1 MKVITMLKNDSI
13 KLSDYPIDGM
23 FGEFGGC
30 YAPELLL
37 PALEELENTFK
48 KLISKPDFLQELD
61 YYNKNYGGRPSPL
74 YYAQRLTEQC
84 GGAKI
89 YLKREDLIHTG
100 AHKFNNVMGQALLAK
115 SMGKKRIIA
124 ETGAGQH
131 GVATAT
137 MGAMLGLETVI
148 YMGKIDIERQKPN
161 VDRMKLLGAE
171 VIPVTSGSRTLKDAI
186 NEALRDWVRSVE
198 TTHYLIGSVVG
209 PHPFPQI
216 VRTFQSIIGTE
227 IKRQFKE
234 INNNSLPD
242 TIVAC
247 VGGGSNAAGT
257 FYPFID
263 DYDVSMIGV
272 EAGGKGPNK
281 NENCASITRGKIGIL
296 HGSKMYLLQSDQGQ
310 VEESYSISAGLDYP
324 GVGPEHSFWYSKGR
338 VRYEMI
344 SDEKAINAFKTLSNY
359 EGIIPALES
368 SHAVAKAM
376 ELAPELSKDDS
387 IVVTLSGRGDKDLP
401 YLQKLGVI

>member
-1 MKVITMLKNDSI
+1 MQSSE

-23 FGEFGGC
+23 YGEFGGC
-30 YAPELLL
+30 YAPEILL
-37 PALEELENTFK
+37 PALEELEHVFT
-48 KLISKPDFLQELD
+48 KLKVSEQFIQELD

-74 YYAQRLTEQC
+74 YYAKELSK
-84 GGAKI
+84 GLNGAKI

-115 SMGKKRIIA
+115 SMGKTRIIA

-131 GVATAT
+131 GVATASI
-137 MGAMLGLETVI
+137 GAMLGLETVI

-161 VDRMKLLGAE
+161 VERMRLLGAQ
-171 VIPVTSGSRTLKDAI
+171 VIPVETGSQTLKDAI
-186 NEALRDWVRSVE
+186 NEALRDWVRTVE

-216 VRTFQSIIGTE
+216 VRTFQSVIGQE
-227 IKRQFKE
+227 IKRQFKA
-234 INNNSLPD
+234 INDGNLPD
-242 TIVAC
+242 KVVAC
-247 VGGGSNAAGT
+247 VGGGSNAAGS

-263 DYDVSMIGV
+263 DYDVQLYGA
-272 EAGGKGPNK
+272 EAGGKGVDAS
-281 NENCASITRGKIGIL
+281 ENCASITRGKIGIL
-296 HGSKMYLLQSDQGQ
+296 HGSKMYLLQNEQGQ

-324 GVGPEHSFWYSKGR
+324 GVGPEHSFWHSKGR
-338 VRYEMI
+338 VNYRMI
-344 SDEKAINAFKTLSNY
+344 SDSQAVNAFKLLARK

-368 SHAVAKAM
+368 SHAIALAL
-376 ELAPELSKDDS
+376 ELVLEQPGDQH

-401 YLQKLGVI
+401 YLLKEGVL

>member
-1 MKVITMLKNDSI
+1 MMQEEI
-13 KLSDYPIDGM
+13 KFSDYPIDGM
-23 FGEFGGC
+23 FGEFGGS
-30 YAPELLL
+30 YAPEMLL
-37 PALEELENTFK
+37 PALEELEYTFN
-48 KLISKPDFLQELD
+48 KLLAKPDFIQELD

-74 YYAQRLTEQC
+74 YHAKRLSERTHGAQ
-84 GGAKI
+84 I

-137 MGAMLGLETVI
+137 IGAMLGLETVI

-161 VDRMKLLGAE
+161 VDKMKLLGAE
-171 VIPVTSGSRTLKDAI
+171 VIAVTTGSQTLKDAI
-186 NEALRDWVRSVE
+186 NESLRDWVRSIE
-198 TTHYLIGSVVG
+198 STHYLIGSVVG
-209 PHPFPQI
+209 PHPFPKI
-216 VRTFQSIIGTE
+216 VRTFQSIIGIE

-234 INNNSLPD
+234 TTNNSLPG
-242 TIVAC
+242 TIIAC

-263 DYDVSMIGV
+263 DYNVDLIGV

-281 NENCASITRGKIGIL
+281 NENCASLTRGKIGIL
-296 HGSKMYLLQSDQGQ
+296 HGSKIYLLQNEQGQ

-338 VRYEMI
+338 ASYEMI
-344 SDEKAINAFKTLSNY
+344 SDSQAINAFKTLAKS

-376 ELAPELSKDDS
+376 ELAPELSKDDT